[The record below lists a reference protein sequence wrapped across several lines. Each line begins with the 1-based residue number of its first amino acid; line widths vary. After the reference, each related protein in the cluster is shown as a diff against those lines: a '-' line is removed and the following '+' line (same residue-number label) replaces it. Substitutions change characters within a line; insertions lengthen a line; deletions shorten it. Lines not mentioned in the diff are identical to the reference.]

1 MAIKD
6 TDPNADFPYVFVV
19 EQTITQSQLANH
31 NDNPR
36 YEISFA
42 WRYYQVDESGAI
54 QFAPGPAQTYFN
66 EDFYGLALTAMQAS
80 NLSHVDAIAAQQ
92 ESMRQIIAEITGK
105 TLEAV

>member
-6 TDPNADFPYVFVV
+6 TDPNAGFPYVFVV

-66 EDFYGLALTAMQAS
+66 DDFYGLAISEMLANNM
-80 NLSHVDAIAAQQ
+80 SHVNAITAQQ
-92 ESMRQIIAEITGK
+92 ESMRQIIADVTGK
-105 TLEAV
+105 SLEVI